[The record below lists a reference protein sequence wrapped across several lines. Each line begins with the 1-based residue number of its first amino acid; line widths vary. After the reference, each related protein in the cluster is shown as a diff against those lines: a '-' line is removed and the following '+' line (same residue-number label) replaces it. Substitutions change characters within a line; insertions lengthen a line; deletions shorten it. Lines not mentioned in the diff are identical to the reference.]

1 MFFEL
6 ADEMTVGE
14 IVFGDSK
21 YTAGIFVQPVDDTGS
36 EWSPYI
42 SQLIAMVEETVYQG
56 RLPVASSR
64 VNHQAWGFVDCDQI
78 IIFKNNVQRKR
89 FRHQFRRR
97 NRWQEYGDFFS
108 GPQPVARLLLLVVDP
123 DVILLNEALNLIA
136 RQL

>member
-6 ADEMTVGE
+6 ANEMTVGE

-36 EWSPYI
+36 QWSPYI

-56 RLPVASSR
+56 GLSVASSR

-89 FRHQFRRR
+89 FRYQFRRR
-97 NRWQEYGDFFS
+97 DWLQEQSNFFS
-108 GPQPVARLLLLVVDP
+108 GP
-123 DVILLNEALNLIA
+123 
-136 RQL
+136 